1 MATYR
6 IQAGSF
12 EVLSVRQWMQSPL
25 ADTGV
30 FANLDLD
37 GRQNRFVGLVT
48 APGADED
55 ADHHV
60 MFIQNF
66 AERVRMRLSSSGR

>member
-1 MATYR
+1 MVATYR

-30 FANLDLD
+30 FANLDLSAD
-37 GRQNRFVGLVT
+37 GKEFVYLVPAAIPENQQT
-48 APGADED
+48 ENHAT
-55 ADHHV
+55 
-60 MFIQNF
+60 FISDF
-66 AERVRMRLSSSGR
+66 FSEISRRVR